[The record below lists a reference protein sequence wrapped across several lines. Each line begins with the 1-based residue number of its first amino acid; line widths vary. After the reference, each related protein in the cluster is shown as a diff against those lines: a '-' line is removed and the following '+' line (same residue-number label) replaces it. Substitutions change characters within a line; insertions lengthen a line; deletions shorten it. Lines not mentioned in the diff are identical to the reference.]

1 VLTDDEQQ
9 ILQEKALQLLRS
21 ERELF
26 GLRTRL
32 EQAVSW
38 LRLVQ
43 SLPQL
48 MDHRLPPVEVY
59 KRIGKSLIT
68 GLRVQRTSFFAYRA
82 GELRLLTG
90 KGSPEPV
97 QLSEEGRTFV
107 ERTAAELC
115 NDPIDTAR
123 AELSRVTGLHKY
135 LFTRVVI
142 DENEQLLLVTGFDK
156 ERAAFQPPFD
166 EAHPAQLA
174 NLGQHIEVL
183 LRNAKL
189 VTELERDKERLQ
201 RFNETLEHKVEER
214 TAELGRKNRDMRL
227 VLDNVDQ
234 GFVTLSPDGTMA
246 TERSR
251 IMDTWFGGCASSIP
265 VWEYLEARS
274 PEFAEQLRLGWE
286 QLVDGFMPPE
296 ACVGQFPTL
305 LSTAEQTFRF
315 QYSPFFRDAQFEG
328 VLVIVNDIT
337 GALARERDEA
347 EQRELMQS
355 FKQLTLDRAGFMEF
369 MRETSAMVAYAAQVA
384 SSGDHLTLLRTIH
397 TLKGNAATLGH
408 SRIASL
414 CHAIEDAWKDGGE
427 QPVRHL
433 LAELEQRWRTI
444 TEHVG
449 QITGSYDDRPIEVS
463 ESDYARVI
471 QLLANGGM
479 TDAAL
484 DELLA
489 WRLEP
494 LSRSLERLGEQ
505 AVVLARRAGLEVEVR
520 VEPTLLRL
528 DPERWKPLFSE
539 LSHVVRNAVAHG
551 FQTED
556 ERRAQGKLARNEFW
570 LSAEARE
577 GSLVLELGDD
587 GRGIDWQALRA
598 RALAGGLPA
607 ESSSD
612 LVRALFH
619 DGISTRKEAD
629 EISGRGVGMS
639 AVKARVEAMKGSI
652 EVRSVPARGTTWI
665 LTIPILSANDV
676 RRPERSDF
684 ASS

>member
-1 VLTDDEQQ
+1 
-9 ILQEKALQLLRS
+9 
-21 ERELF
+21 
-26 GLRTRL
+26 
-32 EQAVSW
+32 
-38 LRLVQ
+38 
-43 SLPQL
+43 

-90 KGSPEPV
+90 KGSPEPA
-97 QLSEEGRTFV
+97 QLSEEGRNFV
-107 ERTAAELC
+107 ERSAAELC
-115 NDPIDTAR
+115 NEPLEAAR

-135 LFTRVVI
+135 LFTRIVI

-174 NLGQHIEVL
+174 NLGQHIAVL

-234 GFVTLSPDGTMA
+234 GFITLSPDGSMA

-251 IMDTWFGGCASSIP
+251 IMDTWFGTCASSIP
-265 VWEYLEARS
+265 VWQYLATTS
-274 PEFAEQLRLGWE
+274 PEFAEQLQLGWE
-286 QLVDGFMPPE
+286 QLRDGFMPPD
-296 ACVGQFPTL
+296 ACLGQFATL
-305 LSTAEQTFRF
+305 LATEEQTFRF
-315 QYSPFFRDAQFEG
+315 QYSPFFRDAQLEC

-337 GALARERDEA
+337 GVLARERDEE

-355 FKQLTLDRAGFMEF
+355 FKQLTLDRAGFMDF
-369 MRETSAMVAYAAQVA
+369 MRETSAMVTHAARA
-384 SSGDHLTLLRTIH
+384 AASGDHLTLLRTIH

-414 CHAIEDAWKDGGE
+414 CHSIEDAWKNDGE
-427 QPVRHL
+427 QPVQHL
-433 LAELEQRWRTI
+433 LAELAQRWRTI

-449 QITGSYDDRPIEVS
+449 QIIGGTDDRRLEVN
-463 ESDYARVI
+463 ETDYARLI
-471 QLLANGGM
+471 KLLRNGGG
-479 TDAAL
+479 TDEAL

-494 LSRSLERLGEQ
+494 LSRNLERLGEQ
-505 AVVLARRAGLEVEVR
+505 AAVLARRAGLEVEVKL
-520 VEPTLLRL
+520 EPTWLRL

-551 FQTED
+551 FQAED
-556 ERRAQGKLARNEFW
+556 ERKAQGKPAPNKFW
-570 LSAEARE
+570 LAAEARD
-577 GSLVLELGDD
+577 GALVLELGDD
-587 GRGIDWQALRA
+587 GRGIDWQALRT

-607 ESSSD
+607 ESASD

-629 EISGRGVGMS
+629 EISGRGIGMS
-639 AVKARVEAMKGSI
+639 AVKARVDAMKGSI
-652 EVRSVPARGTTWI
+652 EVRSAPSRGTTWI
-665 LTIPILSANDV
+665 LTIPILHANDV
-676 RRPERSDF
+676 RRLERSPE
-684 ASS
+684 STSN